1 MSRKD
6 ASGNIALSARGSYP
20 VMGGIGR
27 RYAFACCGHWP
38 VHRPFVACLRGG
50 GKGPGSTGSPSG
62 RLRSFPHACGQLQRR
77 RERAGP
83 HRHGIRRRCLRWL
96 YPQVSPGHEFS
107 TGGES
112 GSNTLDIQTATYEAG
127 DGRSMHFKSTSFRQG
142 MLKDGEVDGDAKLT
156 AQGDLNVDLKQPKRT
171 VFGSTGETVFPT
183 EHLKRLIEAGR
194 RGDTTLSIR
203 VYDGSNKGDKV
214 YDTLGLIGRR
224 IEPGAALT
232 SVEEPARQQLSA
244 QARWPITISYFEGG
258 QADRHACLQDLVRA
272 LREWRQP
279 RPEARLRRF
288 RPARRAED
296 PGRPTPSAC
305 QR

>member
-1 MSRKD
+1 MRLLVAATGLS
-6 ASGNIALSARGSYP
+6 IALLSSAFAEAAKSPVQLAPHRAVYDLSLLRAGGSNGVESARGRIA
-20 VMGGIGR
+20 MEFGGD
-27 RYAFACCGHWP
+27 ACDGYTLKY
-38 VHRPFVACLRGG
+38 R
-50 GKGPGSTGSPSG
+50 
-62 RLRSFPHACGQLQRR
+62 
-77 RERAGP
+77 
-83 HRHGIRRRCLRWL
+83 
-96 YPQVSPGHEFS
+96 QVTILNSS
-107 TGGES
+107 ES
-112 GSNTLDIQTATYEAG
+112 GSNTLDIQTATYETG

-156 AQGDLNVDLKQPKRT
+156 AQGDLNVDLKQPKKT

-258 QADRHACLQDLVRA
+258 QADRMPVYRISFELYENGVSRDLKLDYGDFA
-272 LREWRQP
+272 LRGELKTLDVQ
-279 RPEARLRRF
+279 
-288 RPARRAED
+288 
-296 PGRPTPSAC
+296 TPSAC